1 MNNKIINN
9 IIFFVLIVS
18 FFLLSFVQNKNNN
31 FLSLEVVFKNNEHQ
45 YIKITE
51 IYDKINMNV
60 KTKQNLY
67 SIKDINTRLLEDSL
81 ETLSYVKNAEV
92 YLSLNKLT
100 VLIQQEIPFIRTVVK
115 GDTCFFTKDSVKLNL
130 IEGEFSKVLFFIDD
144 ISLQS
149 WEETFYLA
157 NYVYNNEFLNS
168 NISEVS
174 YDPKYGYSL
183 HSDLVDFKINI
194 GTVNELD
201 KKVDRIKLF
210 FTAISKDSRL
220 NNDSILIKE
229 LNVIYKDQII
239 CVN

>member
-1 MNNKIINN
+1 MKKKIINN
-9 IIFFVLIVS
+9 IIFFVFIVS
-18 FFLLSFVQNKNNN
+18 FFLLSFIQNKNNN
-31 FLSLEVVFKNNEHQ
+31 FLSLEVIFKKNENQ

-51 IYDKINMNV
+51 IYDKINMNI

-67 SIKDINTRLLEDSL
+67 STKDINTRLLEDSI

-115 GDTCFFTKDSVKLNL
+115 GDTCFFTKDSAKLNL
-130 IEGEFSKVLFFIDD
+130 IDGEFSEILFFIDGV
-144 ISLQS
+144 SLQS
-149 WEETFYLA
+149 WEETFHLA

-168 NISEVS
+168 IISEVS
-174 YDPKYGYSL
+174 YNPQSGYVL
-183 HSDLVDFKINI
+183 HSDLVDFNINI
-194 GTVNELD
+194 GTVNDLD

-210 FTAISKDSRL
+210 FTTISKDSRL
-220 NNDSILIKE
+220 NNGSILLKE
-229 LNVIYKDQII
+229 LNVIYDNQII

>member
-1 MNNKIINN
+1 MKKRILSNIVFFLTVSIFVLFAFSESENNN
-9 IIFFVLIVS
+9 ITDFEIIFK
-18 FFLLSFVQNKNNN
+18 QNDY
-31 FLSLEVVFKNNEHQ
+31 Q
-45 YIKITE
+45 YINTQE
-51 IYDKINMNV
+51 VYDKINFQN
-60 KTKQNLY
+60 KQNTY

-130 IEGEFSKVLFFIDD
+130 IEGEFSKVLFFVDD

-149 WEETFYLA
+149 WEETFHLA
-157 NYVYNNEFLNS
+157 NYVYNNEFFNS
-168 NISEVS
+168 TISEVS

-201 KKVDRIKLF
+201 KKADRIKLF

>member
-1 MNNKIINN
+1 MKNKIINN
-9 IIFFVLIVS
+9 IIFFVLIAS

-31 FLSLEVVFKNNEHQ
+31 FLSLEVIFKNNEHQ
-45 YIKITE
+45 YIKVTE

-67 SIKDINTRLLEDSL
+67 SIKDINTRLLEDSI

-130 IEGEFSKVLFFIDD
+130 IDGEFSKVLFFIDD

-149 WEETFYLA
+149 WGKTFHLA

-168 NISEVS
+168 TISEVS
-174 YDPKYGYSL
+174 YDTKYGYSL

-201 KKVDRIKLF
+201 EKVDRIKLF

-220 NNDSILIKE
+220 NNDSILVKE
-229 LNVIYKDQII
+229 LNVIYEDQII

>member
-1 MNNKIINN
+1 MKNKIINN

-31 FLSLEVVFKNNEHQ
+31 FLSLEVIFKNNEYQ
-45 YIKITE
+45 YIKVTE

-67 SIKDINTRLLEDSL
+67 SIKDINTRLLEDSI

-149 WEETFYLA
+149 WEKTFHLA

-168 NISEVS
+168 TISEVS

-201 KKVDRIKLF
+201 EKVERIKLF

-229 LNVIYKDQII
+229 LNVIYEDQII